1 MAKKSNR
8 INTET
13 FFTFSVFAMVGL
25 ISYFLFQNGS
35 LEEFVG
41 VLKPYALIPELLAG
55 AMYTSVL
62 TTPLAVALFF
72 IIGRYND
79 PLYIAL
85 VAATTAMVVDLTILK
100 FFRYLVFGKRSPIA
114 QNPTFRQMLKALRSW
129 HIFAIAAP
137 VLGALIIASPFPDEL
152 GIVLLG
158 LSRLKSLQIGFISY
172 LLNALGIYAITYTA
186 HNLP

>member
-1 MAKKSNR
+1 MGKKPKTINSN
-8 INTET
+8 N
-13 FFTFSVFAMVGL
+13 FFTIGVFSIVGL
-25 ISYFLFQNGS
+25 FSYFLFNNGS
-35 LEEFVG
+35 LEELIG

-79 PLYIAL
+79 PLYVAL
-85 VAATTAMVVDLTILK
+85 VAATTAMIVDLTILK
-100 FFRYLVFGKRSPIA
+100 FFRYLVFGKRSPIG
-114 QNPTFRQMLKALRSW
+114 QNPAFIQMLKTLRSW

-137 VLGALIIASPFPDEL
+137 ILGAVIIASPLPDEI

-158 LSRLKSLQIGFISY
+158 LSRLQNLQIGFISY